1 MPPKERL
8 LYLLPFRSLTAA
20 MELADA
26 FDEGPEDA
34 PMMGPDDMAEWIFEL
49 EDERRHRCIQE
60 APCPDGRSHV
70 FPPPGSLSHPAPA
83 PLSAIPPVGIDA

>member
-1 MPPKERL
+1 MIWVRRKDGAWARSTAPDGILSERSRAMPPKERL

-20 MELADA
+20 MELAEA

-49 EDERRHRCIQE
+49 EDERRHRCI
-60 APCPDGRSHV
+60 
-70 FPPPGSLSHPAPA
+70 
-83 PLSAIPPVGIDA
+83 